1 MAIDMDYDLD
11 RWVYVPNVFPWESF
25 ADEEQW
31 ADAVARAFGGE
42 GRTAAPAELVDW
54 LRAYLV
60 GAVRN
65 NRSGTIRFVHLP
77 HITAPHAIVDVYD
90 LPRREDVA
98 LTDLTHENQGPAVRE
113 PDVVPFASETLGTG
127 TKSTRWIRTAGDTIV
142 RATNWVWR
150 TPERDIVVLT
160 AGSDL
165 PLAEALDP
173 VVDELARSIR
183 LA

>member
-1 MAIDMDYDLD
+1 MAVEMDYDLD

-25 ADEEQW
+25 GDEEQW
-31 ADAVARAFGGE
+31 ADAVAHAFGGE
-42 GRTAAPAELVDW
+42 GRTAAPAELVEW
-54 LRAYLV
+54 LRAYLI
-60 GAVRN
+60 GAVRS
-65 NRSGTIRFVHLP
+65 NRSGTIRFAHLP
-77 HITAPHAIVDVYD
+77 HIAAPQAIVDVYE
-90 LPRREDVA
+90 LPRRDDVA
-98 LTDLTHENQGPAVRE
+98 LKDLTHEDQGPRVRDPE
-113 PDVVPFASETLGTG
+113 VVPFDSEHLGAG
-127 TKSTRWIRTAGDTIV
+127 VKSTRWVRTESEAIV

-173 VVDELARSIR
+173 VVDELARTIR